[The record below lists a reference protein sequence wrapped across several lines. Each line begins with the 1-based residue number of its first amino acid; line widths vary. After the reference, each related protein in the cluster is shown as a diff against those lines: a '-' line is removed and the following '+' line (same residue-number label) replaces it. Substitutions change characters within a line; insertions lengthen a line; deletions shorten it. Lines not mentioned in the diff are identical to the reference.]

1 MICKY
6 FFLLENYILKKS
18 NHVITISEQFK
29 KILVKDKINAKK
41 ISVINNWAPNKIK
54 SIKTIK
60 LKKKLIKIMYT
71 GTLAFKH
78 DPDFIFEIIKRFSD
92 IAEFDFFCSGTGAD
106 ILRLKQKQNKLK
118 NLNLFPLISDKN
130 YSKVLS
136 TADFCLATLDVKTKN
151 EFAVPSKVY
160 SYIAALKPIIFIGPK
175 NNSQFKI
182 INKYNLGLAIKS
194 KNIKLIKKIFIKFYK
209 KKQNL
214 IKINN
219 NLKKY
224 KKTNFEIKKISKKF
238 THILK

>member
-1 MICKY
+1 M
-6 FFLLENYILKKS
+6 
-18 NHVITISEQFK
+18 
-29 KILVKDKINAKK
+29 
-41 ISVINNWAPNKIK
+41 
-54 SIKTIK
+54 
-60 LKKKLIKIMYT
+60 
-71 GTLAFKH
+71 
-78 DPDFIFEIIKRFSD
+78 
-92 IAEFDFFCSGTGAD
+92 
-106 ILRLKQKQNKLK
+106 
-118 NLNLFPLISDKN
+118 
-130 YSKVLS
+130 
-136 TADFCLATLDVKTKN
+136 KTKN

-224 KKTNFEIKKISKKF
+224 KKKNFDIKKISKKF